1 MRNFSTMV
9 LAAVLALT
17 HAAESDPHK
26 MKLKVTMEDYTAS
39 TIDNQLD
46 HFNDEDERTYKQRYW
61 SNDKFYSGRA
71 AQGPVFLYI
80 CGEWTCTPPDEQMY
94 PMMVGAEH
102 GALLYSL
109 EHRFYGESQPF
120 DDWETKNF
128 EYLNVEQA
136 LADIAYFIDSQN
148 EYLKYKADWIV
159 VGGSYPGA
167 LSAWFKS
174 KYPDHAVGA
183 WSSSGVINAIKDFK
197 SFDLDIFMRVDNSSP
212 RCSMVIEKAVQ
223 IAERNMLTA
232 EGTQKMA
239 DLFEITIPITKGDF
253 FFYYAD
259 IFTISVQY
267 GSRVSMCEKLEA
279 TTNAD

>member
-1 MRNFSTMV
+1 
-9 LAAVLALT
+9 
-17 HAAESDPHK
+17 
-26 MKLKVTMEDYTAS
+26 
-39 TIDNQLD
+39 
-46 HFNDEDERTYKQRYW
+46 
-61 SNDKFYSGRA
+61 
-71 AQGPVFLYI
+71 
-80 CGEWTCTPPDEQMY
+80 
-94 PMMVGAEH
+94 MMVGAEH

-120 DDWETKNF
+120 DNWETKNF

-148 EYLKYKADWIV
+148 EYLKYKADWII

-197 SFDLDIFMRVDNSSP
+197 SFDLDIFMRADNSSP
-212 RCSMVIEKAVQ
+212 RCSMAIDKAVR
-223 IAERNMLTA
+223 IAENNMLTP

-253 FFYYAD
+253 FFYFAD
-259 IFTISVQY
+259 IFTIGVQY
-267 GSRVSMCEKLEA
+267 GNRVSMCEKLEA
-279 TTNAD
+279 TTNQDELMSVVA